1 MLTSVLAQSQNHATG
16 PQTPSQVPRS
26 HSMTPPQQRR
36 PFIDVS
42 PPQTHA
48 PVHRS
53 HSQFELGAQYS
64 SSRPIYQT
72 SGHRQPSPLY
82 STGPDFHHLP
92 VHAPAPLLPSFLQDM
107 VQSPALSPTST
118 SSADLSFEEYE
129 DVISPKSTFPRT
141 QSDESVANSPLG
153 NIWRLDGEES
163 KSLSAFALPN
173 RQDLMGSGQKHGR
186 EGLRLQ
192 VITS

>member
-1 MLTSVLAQSQNHATG
+1 
-16 PQTPSQVPRS
+16 
-26 HSMTPPQQRR
+26 MTPPLQHR
-36 PFIDVS
+36 PFIDAS

-53 HSQFELGAQYS
+53 QSHFELGKQYANS
-64 SSRPIYQT
+64 HPIYQT

-82 STGPDFHHLP
+82 STGPNLRQMP
-92 VHAPAPLLPSFLQDM
+92 VHAPAPLLPSFLLEHE
-107 VQSPALSPTST
+107 SPTLSPTST
-118 SSADLSFEEYE
+118 SSADLSFEEF
-129 DVISPKSTFPRT
+129 DDLSSTKPTFPHT
-141 QSDESVANSPLG
+141 SSSDDSATNSPLG

-173 RQDLMGSGQKHGR
+173 RQELLGNSRKNSR